1 MKKICKRLLAVV
13 LTVLMLLPVASQFV
27 QAATIVDLPIVYV
40 LGKYNPV
47 YNKDETQVLYPL
59 DPPIADTVKDNA
71 RSLYAAYQLAHQTNS
86 DAAWESF
93 ANKIYDTVAPRYE
106 AVMMDGNGNPQNG
119 THTKP
124 NELPKTKKS
133 GFWLHDYQFAYDSRL
148 DPYENARL
156 LNNYINNVMAV
167 TGKSQVNL
175 IGRCLGSTV
184 VATYLTEYGCSKIK
198 TCIFFAPAF
207 NGVYMMDGFF
217 TSDFKLDYAR
227 IKTYLK
233 QGVSDG
239 VDTFGGLRDIID
251 TADKGGL
258 AGWGISSADD
268 ALQKSAKYLFPRLTL
283 AIFGTWPGHWA
294 MISKEAFQKAK
305 ATTLSDTVKYAG
317 LIKKVER
324 YQNNVMA
331 KFPQTLENCRQQGMH
346 VAIFCK
352 YNTPMIP
359 LSPDSSMQADG
370 TVQLKTM
377 SLGATAADINQML
390 TNTYMQDIKD
400 ETMSSFV
407 EKQKQSGIKII
418 PDKNTNTGAIKRSNY
433 LSDDNVIDASTCQ
446 YPDYTWFIR
455 NCPHASYPQPIN
467 QLFLTIFRS
476 PTQYTITTNKD
487 FPQFIKFT
495 YEKDDDGNYIYNA
508 EGKKIDKIVPVT
520 NADRTPEPDPD
531 PVPIP
536 WFERLAK
543 KLTDFFQ
550 KIMLFFG
557 IGR

>member
-27 QAATIVDLPIVYV
+27 QAATIVDLPIIYV

-59 DPPIADTVKDNA
+59 DPPIGDTVKDNA
-71 RSLYAAYQLAHQTNS
+71 RSLYAAYQIAHQTNS

-93 ANKIYDTVAPRYE
+93 ANKIYDTIAPRYE

-119 THTKP
+119 THTLP

-167 TGKSQVNL
+167 TGKKQVNL

-184 VATYLTEYGCSKIK
+184 VSTYLTEYFKMNDEGKPIVN

-217 TSDFKLDYAR
+217 SSDFELDYAR

-268 ALQKSAKYLFPRLTL
+268 ALKKSAKYLFPRLTL

-294 MISKEAFQKAK
+294 MISKDAFQKAK

-317 LIKKVER
+317 LIRKVER

-331 KFPQTLENCRQQGMH
+331 KFPQTLENCRQRGMR

-407 EKQKQSGIKII
+407 EKQKQSGIRII
-418 PDKNTNTGAIKRSNY
+418 PDKNTNTVAIKRSNY
-433 LSDDNVIDASTCQ
+433 LSADNVIDASTCQ
-446 YPDYTWFIR
+446 YPDYTWFIK
-455 NCPHASYPQPIN
+455 NCPHASYPDPIN

-476 PTQYTITTNKD
+476 PTQYTIKSD
-487 FPQFIKFT
+487 PEFPQFIKFYKGT
-495 YEKDDDGNYIYNA
+495 DKDGNPTDVI
-508 EGKKIDKIVPVT
+508 EPVT
-520 NADRTPEPDPD
+520 GPDDPGPGPNPEPDT
-531 PVPIP
+531 
-536 WFERLAK
+536 WFGRLAK

-557 IGR
+557 ISR

>member
-59 DPPIADTVKDNA
+59 DPPIGDTVKDNA

-93 ANKIYDTVAPRYE
+93 ANKIYDTIAPRYE

-119 THTKP
+119 THTLP

-167 TGKSQVNL
+167 TGKKQVNL

-184 VATYLTEYGCSKIK
+184 VSTYLTEYFKMNDEGKPIVN

-217 TSDFKLDYAR
+217 SSDFELDYAR

-268 ALQKSAKYLFPRLTL
+268 ALKKSAKYLFPRLTL

-294 MISKEAFQKAK
+294 MISKDAFQKAK

-317 LIKKVER
+317 LIRKVER

-331 KFPQTLENCRQQGMH
+331 KFPQTLENCRQRGMR

-370 TVQLKTM
+370 TVELKTM
-377 SLGATAADINQML
+377 SLGATAANIGQTL
-390 TNTYMQDIKD
+390 
-400 ETMSSFV
+400 
-407 EKQKQSGIKII
+407 
-418 PDKNTNTGAIKRSNY
+418 SNAYLRVLRNGNNDGY
-433 LSDDNVIDASTCQ
+433 LSPDLVVDAHTCQ
-446 YPDYTWFIR
+446 YPNYTWFIKD
-455 NCPHASYPQPIN
+455 CPHAEYPPEIN
-467 QLFLTIFRS
+467 SMFMEIFHS
-476 PTQYTITTNKD
+476 SKQYTIKTNSKY
-487 FPQFIKFT
+487 PQFVSYDT
-495 YEKDDDGNYIYNA
+495 ST
-508 EGKKIDKIVPVT
+508 KKISPVTGPDTGVDISSGFNTAFFSKIVEWIRSFISRILGVLII
-520 NADRTPEPDPD
+520 R
-531 PVPIP
+531 
-536 WFERLAK
+536 
-543 KLTDFFQ
+543 
-550 KIMLFFG
+550 
-557 IGR
+557 